1 MALAVPE
8 ATPEATPEDG
18 QPPPRRTL
26 PAITDVGCWTLACI
40 AAAVL
45 LIAVRR

>member
-1 MALAVPE
+1 MALA
-8 ATPEATPEDG
+8 TSEDEQKKG
-18 QPPPRRTL
+18 RRRTL

-40 AAAVL
+40 VAVVV